1 MRHIKSVFIL
11 LLCFYV
17 LPDASAQGCS
27 DAGACTID
35 ALRPAASST
44 VMKKIS
50 KVSSGVSIGS
60 ADYGITVFGGNLGY
74 SGRFT
79 DKWSADVRLTFLAQA
94 GNEISAFGPGDVFL
108 NVNYQASQKLVLTVG
123 TKIPL
128 TKADRVLEGVPL
140 PMDYQSSLGTLD
152 LIAGVKYTTAKWQWA
167 LAAQLPL
174 RQNENAFFPSL
185 YDTTSILSTIH
196 ATNAFHR
203 QADIL
208 LHISRPIWM
217 SDKVTF
223 TPGLLPIY
231 HLSEDHYTDVD
242 GIVKNIE
249 GSDGLTLNGT
259 VYIEIKL
266 NTTNILDFSLGF
278 PFIVR
283 EARPDGLT
291 RSFVFGVGY
300 AAEF

>member
-1 MRHIKSVFIL
+1 MRKS
-11 LLCFYV
+11 
-17 LPDASAQGCS
+17 
-27 DAGACTID
+27 
-35 ALRPAASST
+35 
-44 VMKKIS
+44 S
-50 KVSSGVSIGS
+50 KLSSGLSFGS
-60 ADYGITVFGGNLGY
+60 ADYGITVFGALVGY
-74 SGRFT
+74 SARFT
-79 DKWSADVRLTFLAQA
+79 EKWSADARLTFLSQV
-94 GNEISAFGPGDVFL
+94 GNGISAVGPADLFF
-108 NVNYQASQKLVLTVG
+108 NVNYQASQKLVFTLG

-128 TKADRVLEGVPL
+128 TKADRVLEGIPL

-152 LIAGVKYTTAKWQWA
+152 VIAGVKYTTAKWQWA

-174 RQNENAFFPSL
+174 RQNENAFFPQL
-185 YDTTSILSTIH
+185 YDTSSVLNTIQ
-196 ATNAFHR
+196 ATNGFQR

-217 SDKVTF
+217 SEKVTF

-231 HLSEDHYTDVD
+231 HLGEDQFTDVD

-266 NTTNILDFSLGF
+266 NDVNTLDFSLGF

-283 EARPDGLT
+283 DARPDGLT

-300 AAEF
+300 AARF